1 MTQYNIILSV
11 HTEKQEIKVKLSKIL
26 QIDYS
31 LVINYYLLLLITIT
45 YYTTIT
51 SLRTLMTK

>member
-31 LVINYYLLLLITIT
+31 LVIMN
-45 YYTTIT
+45 
-51 SLRTLMTK
+51 SNVEKNK